1 MIIKNN
7 KIERSVKKYKKDVQ
21 KEVHDKYRPIIDLV
35 YKLYCV
41 PSQADDTMK
50 EIMVLLEEAG
60 HVDTINIEDN
70 ILLRRIK
77 NV

>member
-7 KIERSVKKYKKDVQ
+7 KRVRSVKQYRKDVQ
-21 KEVHDKYRPIIDLV
+21 KEVYDMYRPIIDLV

-50 EIMVLLEEAG
+50 EIKAKLKEIG
-60 HVDTINIEDN
+60 HVDTINLKEV
-70 ILLRRIK
+70 K

>member
-7 KIERSVKKYKKDVQ
+7 KRVRSVKQYRKDVQ
-21 KEVHDKYRPIIDLV
+21 NQVHDKYRPIIDLV

-50 EIMVLLEEAG
+50 EIKVLLKEAG
-60 HVDTINIEDN
+60 HVDTINLKEEE
-70 ILLRRIK
+70 
-77 NV
+77 

>member
-7 KIERSVKKYKKDVQ
+7 KRVRSVKQYRKDVQ
-21 KEVHDKYRPIIDLV
+21 NQVHDMYRPIIDLV

-50 EIMVLLEEAG
+50 EIKVLLKEIG
-60 HVDTINIEDN
+60 HVDTINLKEE
-70 ILLRRIK
+70 K
-77 NV
+77 

>member
-50 EIMVLLEEAG
+50 EIKGLLKEAG
-60 HVDTINIEDN
+60 HVDTIDYIYNP
-70 ILLRRIK
+70 IK
-77 NV
+77 EEE

>member
-7 KIERSVKKYKKDVQ
+7 KRVRSVKQYRKDVQ
-21 KEVHDKYRPIIDLV
+21 NQVHDKYRPIIDLV

-50 EIMVLLEEAG
+50 EIKVLLKEIG
-60 HVDTINIEDN
+60 HVDTIDLKEV
-70 ILLRRIK
+70 K

>member
-7 KIERSVKKYKKDVQ
+7 KRVRSVKQYRKDVQ
-21 KEVHDKYRPIIDLV
+21 NQVHDMYRPIIDLV

-50 EIMVLLEEAG
+50 EIMAKLKEIG
-60 HVDTINIEDN
+60 HTKPIGVGKTKKYFP
-70 ILLRRIK
+70 R
-77 NV
+77 

>member
-1 MIIKNN
+1 MNLKQ
-7 KIERSVKKYKKDVQ
+7 YKKDVQ
-21 KEVHDKYRPIIDLV
+21 KEVYDNYRPIIDLV

-50 EIMVLLEEAG
+50 EIMVLSEEAG
-60 HVDTINIEDN
+60 HVDTINMKDN

>member
-50 EIMVLLEEAG
+50 EIKVLLKEAG
-60 HVDTINIEDN
+60 HVDTINLKEDE
-70 ILLRRIK
+70 
-77 NV
+77 

>member
-1 MIIKNN
+1 VIIKNN
-7 KIERSVKKYKKDVQ
+7 KRVRSVKQYRKDVQ
-21 KEVHDKYRPIIDLV
+21 KEVYDMYRPIIDLV

-50 EIMVLLEEAG
+50 EIKAKLKEIG
-60 HVDTINIEDN
+60 HVDTINLKEV
-70 ILLRRIK
+70 K

>member
-1 MIIKNN
+1 MVIRNN
-7 KIERSVKKYKKDVQ
+7 KIERSVMKYKKDVQ

-50 EIMVLLEEAG
+50 EIKVLLKEVG
-60 HVDTINIEDN
+60 HVDTINLKEV
-70 ILLRRIK
+70 K
-77 NV
+77 